1 MLNSE
6 NILQELQKHK
16 TIKAEAEKE
25 HDCIVDGKRLS
36 AKSHDMK
43 AYIAYI
49 DANMDRLQTLQ
60 NIMQKE
66 TIIIDILSDNYRS
79 VLYAEYLPRILEVL
93 KKYEG
98 KKYGEKTKEKIY
110 QEMIDSLHIGFWI
123 DRRYNTFDYLQF
135 YLLNDEGYKTYN
147 MPDFCI
153 GTNGHYPDNMKLNI
167 SKENR
172 ICVYAYEDYYLTEGR
187 CYIADPAEHAEKIL
201 EAQTKVKQAEEAYI
215 KALSDYKKL
224 LPSAK
229 YSKVSG
235 YVDKVRTAY

>member
-25 HDCIVDGKRLS
+25 HDVIVDGRRLS

-43 AYIAYI
+43 AYSAYI
-49 DANMDRLQTLQ
+49 DTNMEKLQTLQ

-66 TIIIDILSDNYRS
+66 TIIADILADNYRS
-79 VLYAEYLPRILEVL
+79 ALYTEYLPRILEVL

-98 KKYGEKTKEKIY
+98 KKYGEKTKEKI
-110 QEMIDSLHIGFWI
+110 QQDMKDSLNIGFWI

-153 GTNGHYPDNMKLNI
+153 GTNGTYPDNMKLNI
-167 SKENR
+167 SKDNR
-172 ICVYAYEDYYLTEGR
+172 ICVYPYEDYYLTEARG
-187 CYIADPAEHAEKIL
+187 YIADPAEHAEKIL

-215 KALSDYKKL
+215 KALSDYKAS
-224 LPSAK
+224 LPSAT
-229 YSKVSG
+229 YGKVSG
-235 YVDKVRTAY
+235 YVDKIRTAY

>member
-1 MLNSE
+1 MLKSE

-25 HDCIVDGKRLS
+25 HDCIVNGKRLS

-43 AYIAYI
+43 AYSAYI
-49 DANMDRLQTLQ
+49 DANMEKLQTLQ

-66 TIIIDILSDNYRS
+66 TIVIDILSDNYRS
-79 VLYAEYLPRILEVL
+79 ALYTEYLPRILEVL
-93 KKYEG
+93 KKYAG

-110 QEMIDSLHIGFWI
+110 QEMKEKLHIGFWI
-123 DRRYNTFDYLQF
+123 DRRYNTTDYLEF

-153 GTNGHYPDNMKLNI
+153 GTNGTYPDNMKLNI
-167 SKENR
+167 SKDNR
-172 ICVYAYEDYYLTEGR
+172 INVYPYEDYYLTEAC

-201 EAQTKVKQAEEAYI
+201 KAQAEVKQAEEAYT
-215 KALSDYKKL
+215 KALSEYKSL

-229 YSKVSG
+229 YGKISG
-235 YVDKVRTAY
+235 YVDKIHAAY